1 MASVLDNF
9 TSWECRGGGWGE
21 ENAQK
26 VFSDCFYA
34 DDVTTVTSET
44 FTEDPSK
51 IFFYFLALT
60 LWLEGF
66 KMMSV

>member
-1 MASVLDNF
+1 M
-9 TSWECRGGGWGE
+9 
-21 ENAQK
+21 
-26 VFSDCFYA
+26 FSDCFYA

-66 KMMSV
+66 RMMSVKSKRKTIKEFQGRPW